1 MVDATRSE
9 LTDLLQR
16 VRAVADSVDP
26 AADERTWLGARF
38 DAGLAWVHFPDG
50 LGGSGLPRDWQ
61 TLVDAE
67 FAAINAAAAPANG
80 ARNPIGLGM
89 GAPTIAAHGTPE
101 QQARLLRPL
110 WTGEEIWCQ
119 LFSEPGAGSDLAGLA
134 TRAEREGDGWRINGQ
149 KVWTSYAHKARWGML
164 LARTD
169 PDVPKHAGLT
179 YFFLDMH
186 SPGVEV
192 RPLRQATG
200 QAEFNE
206 VFLTDVFIRDE
217 MRVGAV
223 GEGWKIANT
232 TLMNERVA
240 LGSGAPQRESE
251 PVASL
256 LKLWRERPD
265 LRTPELHSRL
275 LQIWVKVETARL
287 ANARIRQQML
297 AGRPGPEGSAAKL
310 TFAANNQEATRLRFE
325 LAGDE
330 GLAYDDWTL
339 HAWSR
344 AWQPIAPRR
353 TTTCGRAQTRSRAA
367 APRSCAASS
376 PTASSACPANP
387 APTTTGPGR
396 TFPDDDRD
404 RASGRSRRCCTTTSR
419 TRCERSSATS
429 WTTSPPGPR
438 WSGVWTR
445 YGRTTTGS
453 GDSSRRPASRAFSS
467 PKSSAGSA
475 ASAVEMAVV
484 LEELG
489 RAAAPVPAL
498 TSAVL
503 ATTALTAL
511 PTSAL
516 GDVLE
521 AMAAGEVSVA
531 PLIPVSALPD
541 GGWTPAFQLS
551 ADGRVT
557 GQLSPVAGVL
567 GCTRLLV
574 PAYAGNDPVLLLV
587 ESADARDHH
596 DAVAG
601 HDTARQPGRAERCAG
616 RHRGLGSAGTGG
628 GAGRDHRRHRAAGER
643 AARHRRAG
651 ARGDL

>member
-1 MVDATRSE
+1 MVDVTRSE
-9 LTDLLQR
+9 LTDVVQR
-16 VRAVADSVDP
+16 ARAVAGSVDP
-26 AADERTWLGARF
+26 AADERIWLGARF

-67 FAAINAAAAPANG
+67 FASISAAAAPANG

-206 VFLTDVFIRDE
+206 VFLTDAFIPDD
-217 MRVGAV
+217 MRVGGV

-251 PVASL
+251 PVAGL
-256 LKLWRERPD
+256 LTLWRERPD

-287 ANARIRQQML
+287 ANVRIRQQML

-310 TFAANNQEATRLRFE
+310 TFAANNQEATRLRLE

-330 GLAYDDWTL
+330 GLGYDDWTL
-339 HAWSR
+339 HTVD
-344 AWQPIAPRR
+344 Q
-353 TTTCGRAQTRSRAA
+353 
-367 APRSCAASS
+367 
-376 PTASSACPANP
+376 
-387 APTTTGPGR
+387 
-396 TFPDDDRD
+396 
-404 RASGRSRRCCTTTSR
+404 GRS
-419 TRCERSSATS
+419 AH
-429 WTTSPPGPR
+429 
-438 WSGVWTR
+438 
-445 YGRTTTGS
+445 
-453 GDSSRRPASRAFSS
+453 RPASYHYLRARANSIEG
-467 PKSSAGSA
+467 GSTEILRG
-475 ASAVEMAVV
+475 V
-484 LEELG
+484 
-489 RAAAPVPAL
+489 
-498 TSAVL
+498 
-503 ATTALTAL
+503 
-511 PTSAL
+511 
-516 GDVLE
+516 
-521 AMAAGEVSVA
+521 
-531 PLIPVSALPD
+531 I
-541 GGWTPAFQLS
+541 
-551 ADGRVT
+551 ADR
-557 GQLSPVAGVL
+557 VL
-567 GCTRLLV
+567 GLPREPRADHDRPWKDV
-574 PAYAGNDPVLLLV
+574 P
-587 ESADARDHH
+587 R
-596 DAVAG
+596 
-601 HDTARQPGRAERCAG
+601 
-616 RHRGLGSAGTGG
+616 
-628 GAGRDHRRHRAAGER
+628 
-643 AARHRRAG
+643 
-651 ARGDL
+651 